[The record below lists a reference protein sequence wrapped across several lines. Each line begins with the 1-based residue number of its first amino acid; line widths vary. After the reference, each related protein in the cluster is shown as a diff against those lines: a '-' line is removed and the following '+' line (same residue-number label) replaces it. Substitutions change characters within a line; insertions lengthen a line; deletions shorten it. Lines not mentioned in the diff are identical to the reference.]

1 MWLYIYTNDPRMH
14 STSFQLFTETYLN
27 VCVDFVE
34 SRQTSYNVNNLSD
47 FAYQC
52 RRRHHF
58 EIIGMKWNAFWAF
71 LIILQIRMSNATM
84 ISMTSI
90 QDLLTVRTKKFVNK
104 GMDYEEF
111 VINLLVSAV
120 LPSFLNPIHNNSP

>member
-1 MWLYIYTNDPRMH
+1 
-14 STSFQLFTETYLN
+14 
-27 VCVDFVE
+27 
-34 SRQTSYNVNNLSD
+34 
-47 FAYQC
+47 
-52 RRRHHF
+52 
-58 EIIGMKWNAFWAF
+58 
-71 LIILQIRMSNATM
+71 M

-120 LPSFLNPIHNNSP
+120 LSSFFKYRYILLKTEQKATGLIKYKVKTFVDYL

>member
-1 MWLYIYTNDPRMH
+1 M
-14 STSFQLFTETYLN
+14 S
-27 VCVDFVE
+27 VE
-34 SRQTSYNVNNLSD
+34 IQQNL
-47 FAYQC
+47 
-52 RRRHHF
+52 RRRLNMF
-58 EIIGMKWNAFWAF
+58 QRIIGMKWNAFWAF

-90 QDLLTVRTKKFVNK
+90 EDLLTVKTKNFANK

-120 LPSFLNPIHNNSP
+120 LSSFLNPIHNNSP